1 MASTSSLFIGLSG
14 LNANSRSID
23 VIGNNIANVNTNGF
37 KSGRLNFANS
47 LSRTVSE
54 GTSPGSVS
62 GGSNPTQFGQGV
74 TIAGTQRNMSE
85 GAPTGTG
92 DSRDLAIEGNGFFI
106 LESGEDQYYTR
117 VGSFRTDRDDFLTSI
132 DGNYVLGYP
141 ADENFQIQPGA
152 LERISIPVGSLTIAE
167 ATTSVNM
174 AGNLN
179 ASGTVATSGS
189 SHTLDSTTGGGFS
202 LVAGAT
208 VPATAPNTLEAT
220 SLLGEIEDPISP
232 GSGTPL
238 FSAGQTIRVDGV
250 EKGTQILGAAGFLVE
265 AASTVQ
271 DFMDFLTDSFGL
283 RTDIGANPDG
293 GQPGVTLDPLTGVIG
308 ITGNS
313 GETNNITMTGEDIRV
328 FNADGTLASQPFL
341 VNQTA
346 EASGEAIKTAF
357 TVYDSLGT
365 PLRVDISMVL
375 ENKSNT
381 GTTWRYYAESPND
394 TAGGPSIGTGTV
406 EFDNF
411 GKIVGPESVA
421 VVLDRDDTG
430 AASPLTFDIQFNSD
444 GDQITALT
452 DSESSLVSTY
462 QDGVPIGTL
471 DSYAVGADGTITG
484 TFSNG
489 LIRTLGQLALAS
501 FTVPEGLVELEQNL
515 YRPGPNSGPAI
526 VTEPQQL
533 GTGRVVSGALETSN
547 VDLGQEF
554 ISLILASTG
563 YSASARVIRTSDEL
577 IQQLLVLGQ

>member
-14 LNANSRSID
+14 LNANSRNID

-37 KSGRLNFANS
+37 KAGRLNFAKA

-54 GTSPGSVS
+54 GTSPGSVV

-74 TIAGTQRNMSE
+74 TIAGTQRNMAE
-85 GAPTGTG
+85 GSPNGTG

-141 ADENFQIQPGA
+141 ADDNFQIQPGT
-152 LERISIPVGSLTIAE
+152 LERISIPIGALTIAE
-167 ATTSVNM
+167 ATTTVNM
-174 AGNLN
+174 SGNLN
-179 ASGTVATSGS
+179 ASGSVATTGS
-189 SHTLDSTTGGGFS
+189 SHTLDSTTATGFS

-208 VPATAPNTLEAT
+208 TPATAPNVLETT
-220 SLLGEIEDPISP
+220 SLLSEIEDPIQP

-238 FSAGQTIRVDGV
+238 FTAGQTIRLDGV
-250 EKGTQILGAAGFLVE
+250 EKGTQILGAAGFLVD

-271 DFMDFLTDSFGL
+271 DFMDFLTDTLGL
-283 RTDIGANPDG
+283 RTDIGTNADG
-293 GQPGVTLDPLTGVIG
+293 NQPGVTVDPLTGILN
-308 ITGNS
+308 ITGNA
-313 GETNNITMTGEDIRV
+313 GETNNLTIAGEDIRV

-341 VNQTA
+341 ANQTA

-357 TVYDSLGT
+357 SVYDSLGT

-375 ENKSNT
+375 EGKSNT
-381 GTTWRYYAESPND
+381 GTTWRYYAESPDD
-394 TAGGPSIGTGTV
+394 TVGGPSIGTGTV

-421 VVLDRDDTG
+421 VVLDRDNTG
-430 AASPLTFDIQFNSD
+430 AASPLTFDINFNSD
-444 GDQITALT
+444 GDQVTALT
-452 DSESSLVSTY
+452 DTQSSLVSTF

-471 DSYAVGADGTITG
+471 GSYAVGGDGRITG
-484 TFSNG
+484 TFTNG
-489 LIRTLGQLALAS
+489 LIRTLGQVALAS

-515 YRPGPNSGPAI
+515 FRPGPNSGPAI
-526 VTEPQQL
+526 ISEPQQL

>member
-14 LNANSRSID
+14 LNANSRNID

-37 KSGRLNFANS
+37 KAGRLNFAKA

-54 GTSPGSVS
+54 GTSPGSVV

-74 TIAGTQRNMSE
+74 TIAGTQRNMAE
-85 GAPTGTG
+85 GSPNGTG

-141 ADENFQIQPGA
+141 ADENFQIQPGT
-152 LERISIPVGSLTIAE
+152 LERISIPIGALTIAE

-174 AGNLN
+174 SGNLN
-179 ASGTVATSGS
+179 ASGTVATTGS
-189 SHTLDSTTGGGFS
+189 AHTLDSTTASGFS
-202 LVAGAT
+202 LIAGAT
-208 VPATAPNTLEAT
+208 TPATAPNVLEST
-220 SLLGEIEDPISP
+220 SLITEIEDPVSP

-238 FSAGQTIRVDGV
+238 FTAGQTIRLDGV
-250 EKGTQILGAAGFLVE
+250 EKGTQILGAAGFLVD

-271 DFMDFLTDSFGL
+271 DFMDFLTGTLGL
-283 RTDIGANPDG
+283 RTDIGTNGDG
-293 GQPGVTLDPLTGVIG
+293 SQPGVTVDPLTGIFN

-313 GETNNITMTGEDIRV
+313 GESNNITITGEDIRV

-341 VNQTA
+341 ANQTA
-346 EASGEAIKTAF
+346 ESSGESIKTAF
-357 TVYDSLGT
+357 SVYDSLGT

-375 ENKSNT
+375 ESKSNT
-381 GTTWRYYAESPND
+381 GTTWRYFAESPDD
-394 TAGGPSIGTGTV
+394 TVGGPSIGTGTV

-421 VVLDRDDTG
+421 VVLDRDNTG
-430 AASPLTFDIQFNSD
+430 AASPLSFEINFNSD
-444 GDQITALT
+444 GDQVTALT
-452 DSESSLVSTY
+452 DSQSSLVSTF

-471 DSYAVGADGTITG
+471 SNYAVGGDGRITG
-484 TFSNG
+484 TFTNG
-489 LIRTLGQLALAS
+489 LIRTLGQVALAS

-515 YRPGPNSGPAI
+515 FRPGPNSGPAI
-526 VTEPQQL
+526 ISEPQQL

>member
-141 ADENFQIQPGA
+141 ADENFQIQPGT

-189 SHTLDSTTGGGFS
+189 SHSLDSTTGAGFS

-220 SLLGEIEDPISP
+220 SLLGEIEDPLSP

-250 EKGTQILGAAGFLVE
+250 EKGTQILGASGFLVE

-381 GTTWRYYAESPND
+381 GTTWRYYAESPDD

-421 VVLDRDDTG
+421 VVLDRDGTG

>member
-1 MASTSSLFIGLSG
+1 MGSTNALFTGLSG
-14 LNANSRSID
+14 LLSNQRRLD

-189 SHTLDSTTGGGFS
+189 SHTLDSTTGAGFS

-220 SLLGEIEDPISP
+220 SLLGEIEDPLSP

-381 GTTWRYYAESPND
+381 GTTWRYYAESPDD

-421 VVLDRDDTG
+421 VVLDRDGTG

-471 DSYAVGADGTITG
+471 DSYAVGADGT
-484 TFSNG
+484 
-489 LIRTLGQLALAS
+489 
-501 FTVPEGLVELEQNL
+501 
-515 YRPGPNSGPAI
+515 
-526 VTEPQQL
+526 
-533 GTGRVVSGALETSN
+533 VSG
-547 VDLGQEF
+547 
-554 ISLILASTG
+554 
-563 YSASARVIRTSDEL
+563 
-577 IQQLLVLGQ
+577 

>member
-14 LNANSRSID
+14 LNANSRNID

-37 KSGRLNFANS
+37 KSGRLNFAKA

-54 GTSPGSVS
+54 GTSPGSVA

-74 TIAGTQRNMSE
+74 TIAGTQRNMAE

-106 LESGEDQYYTR
+106 LESGQDEYYTR
-117 VGSFRTDRDDFLTSI
+117 VGAFRTDRDDFLTSI

-141 ADENFQIQPGA
+141 ADDNFQIQPGA

-179 ASGTVATSGS
+179 ASGTVAITGS
-189 SHTLDSTTGGGFS
+189 SHTLDTTTGAGFS

-208 VPATAPNTLEAT
+208 VPATLPNQLETT
-220 SLLGEIEDPISP
+220 SLLGEIEDPLSP

-238 FSAGQTIRVDGV
+238 FSAGQTIRVEGV
-250 EKGTQILGAAGFLVE
+250 EKGTQILGSSGYLVE

-271 DFMDFLTDSFGL
+271 DFMDFLTNAFGL
-283 RTDIGANPDG
+283 RTDIGTNGDG
-293 GQPGVTLDPLTGVIG
+293 SQPGVSLDPLTGTLAV
-308 ITGNS
+308 TGNTGDS
-313 GETNNITMTGEDIRV
+313 NNITMTGEDIRV
-328 FNADGTLASQPFL
+328 FNADGTLSAQPFL

-346 EASGEAIKTAF
+346 EASGEAVKTAF

-381 GTTWRYYAESPND
+381 GTTWRYYAESSDD
-394 TAGGPSIGTGTV
+394 TVGGPSIGTGTV
-406 EFDNF
+406 QFDNF

-421 VVLDRDDTG
+421 VVLDRDGTG
-430 AASPLTFDIQFNSD
+430 AASPLTFDIRFNSD
-444 GDQITALT
+444 GDQITSLT
-452 DSESSLVSTY
+452 DSESSLVSTF

-471 DSYAVGADGTITG
+471 DSYSVGGDGMITG

-489 LIRTLGQLALAS
+489 LIRTLGQVALAS

-533 GTGRVVSGALETSN
+533 GTGRIVSGALETSN

>member
-1 MASTSSLFIGLSG
+1 
-14 LNANSRSID
+14 
-23 VIGNNIANVNTNGF
+23 
-37 KSGRLNFANS
+37 
-47 LSRTVSE
+47 
-54 GTSPGSVS
+54 
-62 GGSNPTQFGQGV
+62 
-74 TIAGTQRNMSE
+74 
-85 GAPTGTG
+85 
-92 DSRDLAIEGNGFFI
+92 
-106 LESGEDQYYTR
+106 
-117 VGSFRTDRDDFLTSI
+117 
-132 DGNYVLGYP
+132 
-141 ADENFQIQPGA
+141 
-152 LERISIPVGSLTIAE
+152 
-167 ATTSVNM
+167 M

-189 SHTLDSTTGGGFS
+189 SHTLDSTTGAGFS

-220 SLLGEIEDPISP
+220 SLLGEIEDPLSP

-250 EKGTQILGAAGFLVE
+250 EKGTQILGASGFLVE

-421 VVLDRDDTG
+421 VVLDRDGTG

>member
-14 LNANSRSID
+14 LNANSRNID

-37 KSGRLNFANS
+37 KAGRLNFAKA

-54 GTSPGSVS
+54 GTSPGSVT

-141 ADENFQIQPGA
+141 ADDNFQIQPGT
-152 LERISIPVGSLTIAE
+152 LERISIPVGALTIAE

-174 AGNLN
+174 SGNLN
-179 ASGTVATSGS
+179 ASGTVATTGS
-189 SHTLDSTTGGGFS
+189 SHTLDSTTGSGFS
-202 LVAGAT
+202 LIAGAT
-208 VPATAPNTLEAT
+208 VPATAPNVLEAT
-220 SLLGEIEDPISP
+220 SLLTEIEDPISP
-232 GSGTPL
+232 GSGTTL
-238 FSAGQTIRVDGV
+238 FAAGQTIRVEGV
-250 EKGTQILGAAGFLVE
+250 EKGTQILGASGFVVD

-271 DFMDFLTDSFGL
+271 DFMDFLTDTFGL
-283 RTDIGANPDG
+283 RTDIGANGDG
-293 GQPGVTLDPLTGVIG
+293 GQPGVSLDPLTGMLGV
-308 ITGNS
+308 TGNA
-313 GETNNITMTGEDIRV
+313 GETNNLTMTGEDIRV

-341 VNQTA
+341 VNQDA

-375 ENKSNT
+375 EGKSNT
-381 GTTWRYYAESPND
+381 GTTWRYYAESPSD
-394 TAGGPSIGTGTV
+394 TVGGPSIGTGTV

-421 VVLDRDDTG
+421 VVLDRDGTG
-430 AASPLTFDIQFNSD
+430 AASPLTFDINFNSD

-471 DSYAVGADGTITG
+471 DSYSVGGDGMITG

-515 YRPGPNSGPAI
+515 FRPGPNSGPAI
-526 VTEPQQL
+526 ITEPQQL

>member
-189 SHTLDSTTGGGFS
+189 SHTLDSTTGAGFS

-250 EKGTQILGAAGFLVE
+250 EKGTQILGASGFLVE

-381 GTTWRYYAESPND
+381 GTTWRYYAESPDD

-421 VVLDRDDTG
+421 VVLDRDGTG

>member
-189 SHTLDSTTGGGFS
+189 SHTLDSTTGAGFS

-220 SLLGEIEDPISP
+220 SLLGEIEDPLSP

-250 EKGTQILGAAGFLVE
+250 EKGTQILGASGFLVE

-381 GTTWRYYAESPND
+381 GTTWRYYAESPDD

-421 VVLDRDDTG
+421 VVLDRDGTG

>member
-37 KSGRLNFANS
+37 KSGRLNFANA

-54 GTSPGSVS
+54 GTSPGSVV

-74 TIAGTQRNMSE
+74 TIAGTQRNMTE

-92 DSRDLAIEGNGFFI
+92 DSRDLAIEGSGFFI
-106 LESGEDQYYTR
+106 VESGEDQYYTR

-141 ADENFQIQPGA
+141 ADENYQVQPGT
-152 LERISIPVGSLTIAE
+152 LERLSIPIGALTIAE

-174 AGNLN
+174 SGNLN
-179 ASGTVATSGS
+179 ASGTVATTGSG
-189 SHTLDSTTGGGFS
+189 HTLDATTGSGFS
-202 LVAGAT
+202 LIAGAT
-208 VPATAPNTLEAT
+208 VPTTPPNVLEAA
-220 SLLGEIEDPISP
+220 SLLTEIEDPISP

-238 FSAGQTIRVDGV
+238 FTDGQTIRVEGV
-250 EKGTQILGAAGFLVE
+250 EKGTQILGATGFLVE

-271 DFMDFLTDSFGL
+271 DFMDFLTESLGL
-283 RTDIGANPDG
+283 RTDIGTNADG
-293 GQPGVTLDPLTGVIG
+293 NQPGVTLDPTTGTLDIV
-308 ITGNS
+308 GNS

-328 FNADGTLASQPFL
+328 FNADGTLAAQPFL

-346 EASGEAIKTAF
+346 DATGEAIKTAF

-375 ENKSNT
+375 EDKTNT
-381 GTTWRYYAESPND
+381 GTTWRYYAESPDD
-394 TAGGPSIGTGTV
+394 TTGGPSIGTGTV
-406 EFDNF
+406 QFDNF
-411 GKIVGPESVA
+411 GKIIGPESVA
-421 VVLDRDDTG
+421 VVLDRDNTG
-430 AASPLTFDIQFNSD
+430 AASPLSFDIRFNTD
-444 GDQITALT
+444 GDQVTALT
-452 DSESSLVSTY
+452 DSQSSLVSTF

-471 DSYAVGADGTITG
+471 ASYAVGGNGVITG
-484 TFSNG
+484 TFTNG
-489 LIRTLGQLALAS
+489 LIRTLGQVAIAS

-515 YRPGPNSGPAI
+515 YRPGPNSGPPI
-526 VTEPQQL
+526 ISEPQQL
-533 GTGRVVSGALETSN
+533 GTGRIVSGALETSN

>member
-14 LNANSRSID
+14 LNANSRNID

-37 KSGRLNFANS
+37 KAGRLNFAKA

-54 GTSPGSVS
+54 GTSPGSVT

-106 LESGEDQYYTR
+106 LESAEDQYYTR

-152 LERISIPVGSLTIAE
+152 LERISIPVGALTIAE

-179 ASGTVATSGS
+179 ASGTVATTGS
-189 SHTLDSTTGGGFS
+189 SHTLDSTTGAGFS
-202 LVAGAT
+202 LIAGAT
-208 VPATAPNTLEAT
+208 VPATAPNVLETT

-238 FSAGQTIRVDGV
+238 FTAGQTIRVDGV
-250 EKGTQILGAAGFLVE
+250 EKGTQILGAAGFLVD

-271 DFMDFLTDSFGL
+271 DFMDFLTDTFGL
-283 RTDIGANPDG
+283 RTDIGTNADG
-293 GQPGVTLDPLTGVIG
+293 GQPGIALDPLTGTID
-308 ITGNS
+308 ITGNA

-341 VNQTA
+341 VNQSA

-357 TVYDSLGT
+357 SVYDSLGT

-375 ENKSNT
+375 EGKSNT
-381 GTTWRYYAESPND
+381 GTTWRYYAESPDD
-394 TAGGPSIGTGTV
+394 TLGGPSIGTGTI

-411 GKIVGPESVA
+411 GKIIGPESVA
-421 VVLDRDDTG
+421 VVLDRDGTG
-430 AASPLTFDIQFNSD
+430 AASPLTFDIRFNSD
-444 GDQITALT
+444 GDQVTSLT
-452 DSESSLVSTY
+452 DSESSLVSTF

-471 DSYAVGADGTITG
+471 DSYAVGGDGVITG

-489 LIRTLGQLALAS
+489 LIRTLGQVALAS

-515 YRPGPNSGPAI
+515 FRPGPNSGPAI
-526 VTEPQQL
+526 ITEPQQL
-533 GTGRVVSGALETSN
+533 GTGRIVSGALETSN

>member
-14 LNANSRSID
+14 LNANSRNID

-37 KSGRLNFANS
+37 KAGRLNFAKA

-54 GTSPGSVS
+54 GTSPGSVV

-74 TIAGTQRNMSE
+74 TIAGTQRNMAE
-85 GAPTGTG
+85 GSPNGTG

-141 ADENFQIQPGA
+141 ADENFQIQPGT
-152 LERISIPVGSLTIAE
+152 LERINVPIGALTIAE
-167 ATTSVNM
+167 ATTTVNM
-174 AGNLN
+174 SGNLN
-179 ASGTVATSGS
+179 ASGTVATTGS
-189 SHTLDSTTGGGFS
+189 SHTLDSTTAAGFS
-202 LVAGAT
+202 LIAGAT
-208 VPATAPNTLEAT
+208 TPATAPNVLETT
-220 SLLGEIEDPISP
+220 SLLGEIEDPIQP

-238 FSAGQTIRVDGV
+238 FLAGQTIRVDGV
-250 EKGTQILGAAGFLVE
+250 EKGTQILGAAGFLVD

-271 DFMDFLTDSFGL
+271 DFMDFLTDTFGL
-283 RTDIGANPDG
+283 RTDIGTNADG
-293 GQPGVTLDPLTGVIG
+293 NQAGVAIDPLTGIFN
-308 ITGNS
+308 ITGNA
-313 GETNNITMTGEDIRV
+313 GETNNLTITGEDIRV

-341 VNQTA
+341 ANQSA

-357 TVYDSLGT
+357 SVYDSLGT

-375 ENKSNT
+375 EGKSNT
-381 GTTWRYYAESPND
+381 GTTWRYYAESPDD
-394 TAGGPSIGTGTV
+394 TVGGPSIGTGTV

-421 VVLDRDDTG
+421 VVLDRDNTG
-430 AASPLTFDIQFNSD
+430 AATPLTFDINFNSD
-444 GDQITALT
+444 GDQVTALT
-452 DSESSLVSTY
+452 DTQSSLVSTF

-471 DSYAVGADGTITG
+471 GSYTVGGDGRITG
-484 TFSNG
+484 TFTNG
-489 LIRTLGQLALAS
+489 LIRTLGQVALAS

-515 YRPGPNSGPAI
+515 FRPGPNSGPAI
-526 VTEPQQL
+526 ISEPQQL

>member
-54 GTSPGSVS
+54 GTSPSSVS

-152 LERISIPVGSLTIAE
+152 LERISIPVGSLTIAG

-174 AGNLN
+174 AGNLT
-179 ASGTVATSGS
+179 ASGRVAPSGS
-189 SHTLDSTTGGGFS
+189 SPPLDSPRGAGFARG
-202 LVAGAT
+202 AGAP

-220 SLLGEIEDPISP
+220 SLLGEIEDPLSP

-250 EKGTQILGAAGFLVE
+250 EKGTQILGASGFLVE

-381 GTTWRYYAESPND
+381 GTTWRYYAESPDD

-421 VVLDRDDTG
+421 VVLDRDGTG